1 MDVAVVYHDVVVVVE
16 DVVADAVAQLELQ
29 AELLESPQ
37 DPACHP
43 GSLNEWF
50 SFEGR
55 SVRHLVKK
63 NIFNFLFS
71 YGEFGDMYECRNKS

>member
-16 DVVADAVAQLELQ
+16 DVVADAVVQLELQ

-63 NIFNFLFS
+63 LNILFPTFCEHHLIIVK
-71 YGEFGDMYECRNKS
+71 G